1 MAHVAL
7 ELARLARIRVL
18 KRRQGK
24 VSGGEEKEDK
34 IMAAKEEVAWWQDVY
49 VNAALMPLTVHY
61 SVEGG
66 YVSEAAVSALGLVA
80 GTFGIR
86 NAWKETA

>member
-1 MAHVAL
+1 MAHVVL
-7 ELARLARIRVL
+7 EFGRLARVRVL
-18 KRRQGK
+18 RRRQGK

-34 IMAAKEEVAWWQDVY
+34 LVAAKEEVAWWQDVY

-66 YVSEAAVSALGLVA
+66 YVSEATVAALGLVA

-86 NAWKETA
+86 NAWRETA